1 MALLVSDMN
10 KRLKLTSVSKILLLL
25 SNKKFPFFPWSLPP
39 LSPPSFLGT
48 VIFPGSHVSP
58 GGLLVRIAP
67 HAHAQLLSYVRLC
80 TRLLCPR
87 AFAGKNIG
95 VGCHFLFQGIFQI
108 EGLNPSLLCLLHWQ
122 LDSSPLVPLGKPC
135 DFTNEMTNPCLCRNT
150 ASENQPTIFGNSV
163 LLRTFFPL

>member
-1 MALLVSDMN
+1 MALLVSVMD

-67 HAHAQLLSYVRLC
+67 HAHAQLLSYVRLS
-80 TRLLCPR
+80 P
-87 AFAGKNIG
+87 GSS
-95 VGCHFLFQGIFQI
+95 VHGILQERI
-108 EGLNPSLLCLLHWQ
+108 LEWVSMPSSSQGLNPSLLCLLHWQ
-122 LDSSPLVPLGKPC
+122 LDSSPLVPLGKPG